1 VAKRKNIGL
10 AVALGVG
17 ALIVFSGDFDGGPP
31 IDPVDCDGVE
41 ASSRQVTCFEV
52 PVGGNT
58 IGVAVIHDS
67 DEALTST
74 PVVILPSLPGETPI
88 SDAALY
94 AESPLA
100 DHHDL
105 VLVDPRGAGRST
117 PTLDCPDLQ
126 RDPTSLDL
134 LERCR
139 EDLLDADAD
148 LISIGTDTT
157 VEDLEAVRQAL
168 HQGRRWRAWHVVGS
182 GYGSQLA
189 HRLAQSHPAGVESLT
204 LMSVI
209 PPGEP
214 YLTARARSFGPA
226 LDAITGQCEQDR
238 SCSRMGNTTAAVNR
252 IAGRLETAP
261 EPLEIP
267 RLDGTDRGDVV
278 SFDGSLARMTMW
290 RALREPDLATLLPW
304 ATERIDEAASEF
316 GMALPGRET
325 LAAMRAATV
334 RDEPVS
340 QPVFWTLAC
349 SEQVARMDPA
359 LLTDITTA
367 VPELVAPIAPV
378 DACAIWNVP
387 MAIPPIL
394 ENPVRAETLVLTA
407 STDPSSIRE
416 WADTIAAGIERSRVI
431 ELTTLGRPAVVQ
443 ECEGDVIAAY
453 LANPSATPE
462 ASCAGGAPD
471 FTTRPVPIAG
481 ATFHSVADEAGAVA
495 AQVAGTLVA
504 VACALWLL
512 GGPPGAARVAW
523 AVAAG
528 GTLIFLLAA
537 GTVLATAD
545 GPGRL
550 VAQPPAT
557 WLVFLVPWV
566 TAITWLIAVG
576 LTAKAF
582 WDARLRSPWPARYF
596 LTGFGVAVAW
606 TGAAFAGMIPGL

>member
-1 VAKRKNIGL
+1 MANRKNIGL

-17 ALIVFSGDFDGGPP
+17 ALIVLSGDFDGGPP
-31 IDPVDCDGVE
+31 INPVDCDGVE
-41 ASSRQVTCFEV
+41 ASSRRVTCFEV

-58 IGVAVIHDS
+58 IAVAVIHDS
-67 DEALTST
+67 DDALTST
-74 PVVILPSLPGETPI
+74 PVLILPSLPGETPI

-100 DHHDL
+100 DDHDL
-105 VLVDPRGAGRST
+105 VLVDPRGGGRST

-139 EDLLDADAD
+139 EDLGDAEAD
-148 LISIGTDTT
+148 LISIGTGTT

-168 HQGRRWRAWHVVGS
+168 RQGRPWRTWHVVGS

-189 HRLAQSHPAGVESLT
+189 HRLAQTHPAGVESLT

-238 SCSRMGNTTAAVNR
+238 NCSRLGSTTAAVNR
-252 IAGRLETAP
+252 IAGRLDTAP

-278 SFDGSLARMTMW
+278 SFDDSLARITMW
-290 RALREPDLATLLPW
+290 RALREPDLAALLPW
-304 ATERIDEAASEF
+304 ATDRIDDAASEF
-316 GMALPGRET
+316 GMALSGRET

-334 RDEPVS
+334 RDEQVS

-359 LLTDITTA
+359 LLTDITSA
-367 VPELVAPIAPV
+367 ARELVAPVAPV

-394 ENPVRAETLVLTA
+394 ENPVRADTLIVT
-407 STDPSSIRE
+407 SPTDPSSMRE
-416 WADTIAAGIERSRVI
+416 WADTMAAGIERSRVI
-431 ELTTLGRPAVVQ
+431 ELTTLGRTATVQ
-443 ECEGDVIAAY
+443 ECEGALIRAFVAD
-453 LANPSATPE
+453 PRATPE
-462 ASCAGGAPD
+462 VSCAGGAPA

-481 ATFHSVADEAGAVA
+481 ATFHSIADEAGAVA
-495 AQVAGTLVA
+495 AQVVGTLVA
-504 VACALWLL
+504 VVFALWVL
-512 GGPPGAARVAW
+512 GGPPGAAKVAW
-523 AVAAG
+523 AATAG
-528 GTLIFLLAA
+528 GTLVFLLAA
-537 GTVLATAD
+537 GTVLVTAD
-545 GPGRL
+545 QPGRL
-550 VAQPPAT
+550 VAQPGAT
-557 WLVFLVPWV
+557 WAVFLLPWV
-566 TAITWLIAVG
+566 TAMAWLVALG

-582 WDARLRSPWPARYF
+582 WDGRLRSPWPARHA

-606 TGAAFAGMIPGL
+606 AGAASAGMIPGI